1 MTGKVTDLVA
11 HAVGKHQVPEF
22 KTKQR
27 EGCFYGWVIVT
38 ICIFAKIFKVQG
50 QNNVM
55 SYTVPHLLEDFELS
69 HAELGGLFSAAT
81 IMAGM
86 VQPVLGRAMD
96 HFGGRVCIPAMQVS
110 ICLTLA
116 AFAAW
121 QRPEHGSA
129 RFLLRVEVVGVFFF
143 LRMLSLGAGEIF
155 PNACVQQW
163 FRRRRGRAV
172 GVVFTFQWL
181 GNAIFGTMI
190 AGIVAEYSWHTAAA
204 LGAICNQMLAPVSAL
219 VLRRSPEACG
229 LLPDGYAT
237 IPEDEEIALKE
248 PNERAEPAE
257 QTDVTKFWAHF
268 VFTFFYAV
276 MFGGCDFYM
285 VEMVSEAAGNGV
297 VSVSLHIFAPFAL
310 ASSLSVPCVGELMDA
325 YCSRKKWLPSALLGL
340 AGFLTAAVT
349 MWLPF
354 VHNWFA
360 AVLYAVVR
368 GITSGIFQSLL
379 SAGLCF
385 AALGVGRQE
394 IGRILG
400 YNTLCTLVGTGVG
413 PFFYGTC
420 RDLLGT
426 FRTSLWLSGIPPLLL
441 GMFFAIQSM
450 RIRRS
455 YSTAA
460 AGSRSPAATD
470 PMAPAMI
477 GSPKAAEVYDEA

>member
-1 MTGKVTDLVA
+1 MTGKVAGLVA
-11 HAVGKHQVPEF
+11 HAVGKRHLPESK
-22 KTKQR
+22 KTKH

-38 ICIFAKIFKVQG
+38 ICILCKIFKVQG

-55 SYTVPHLLEDFELS
+55 SYTVPHLLEDFQLS
-69 HAELGGLFSAAT
+69 HAELGALFSAAT

-86 VQPVLGRAMD
+86 AQPMLGRAMD
-96 HFGGRVCIPAMQVS
+96 RFGGRVCIPAMQLS
-110 ICLTLA
+110 ICVTLA

-121 QRPEHGSA
+121 QRPEN
-129 RFLLRVEVVGVFFF
+129 RVLLRIEVVGVFFF

-181 GNAIFGTMI
+181 GNAILGILI

-204 LGAICNQMLAPVSAL
+204 LGAICNLILAPVSAL
-219 VLRRSPEACG
+219 LLRRSPEVCG
-229 LLPDGYAT
+229 MLPDGYEA
-237 IPEDEEIALKE
+237 IEDEEVTLKDSKE
-248 PNERAEPAE
+248 TEVE
-257 QTDVTKFWAHF
+257 QTDIRKFWVHF

-285 VEMVSEAAGNGV
+285 VEMVSEAAGKDV

-310 ASSLSVPCVGELMDA
+310 ASSVSVPCVGELMDA
-325 YCSRKKWLPSALLGL
+325 YSGKKWLPSALLGL

-354 VHNWFA
+354 IQSWLGA
-360 AVLYAVVR
+360 GLYAVTR

-394 IGRILG
+394 IGRVLG

-420 RDLLGT
+420 RDLFGT
-426 FRTSLWLSGIPPLLL
+426 FRTALLLSGLPPLLL
-441 GMFFAIQSM
+441 GTFFAIQSM
-450 RIRRS
+450 RIRRAFAPDFP
-455 YSTAA
+455 TKTV
-460 AGSRSPAATD
+460 GNLSPAATD
-470 PMAPAMI
+470 PMAPEVI
-477 GSPKAAEVYDEA
+477 GTPKAAEDA